1 MNLQRLVQGRLLL
14 VDYLKKYYELLYFGA
29 LCNLIAKM
37 HTITTSK
44 FW

>member
-1 MNLQRLVQGRLLL
+1 MNLQVFRLVQGRLLL
-14 VDYLKKYYELLYFGA
+14 LDYSKAVLPFGS

>member
-1 MNLQRLVQGRLLL
+1 MNLQKG
-14 VDYLKKYYELLYFGA
+14 DYFCLITWITQKQYELLPFGA
-29 LCNLIAKM
+29 FYNLIAKM